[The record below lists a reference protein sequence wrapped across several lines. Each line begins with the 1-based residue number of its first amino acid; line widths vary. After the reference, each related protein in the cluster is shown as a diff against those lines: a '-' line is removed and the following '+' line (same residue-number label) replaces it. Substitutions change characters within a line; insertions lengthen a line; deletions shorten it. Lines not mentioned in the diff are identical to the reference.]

1 MEDKKDNFQ
10 QILNEKIIKLQDCQ
24 KSKNIDSCLKC
35 ENVIE
40 CKIRKEYVDSVYASM
55 NKGSGGFFNFETE

>member
-1 MEDKKDNFQ
+1 MENKKDSFQ

-24 KSKNIDSCLKC
+24 KSKNVNSCLKC
-35 ENVIE
+35 EKVIK